1 MQQRSL
7 YLKAFAQMQIRIFF
21 LEFFCYN
28 LRLLLKEHVR
38 SYVNRL
44 KTQTMNLK
52 AIFNHFKSSAK
63 WNSMIKRDCHSI
75 GMYMKYNHKTSDVKI
90 EINKCGG
97 LNSSSAW
104 PFHRITQSNRH
115 THIYIYILLP
125 KRTNF
130 LLCCVVPRSF
140 QCT

>member
-1 MQQRSL
+1 
-7 YLKAFAQMQIRIFF
+7 MQIRIFF

-115 THIYIYILLP
+115 THIYIYIYYCQSALISYYAV
-125 KRTNF
+125 
-130 LLCCVVPRSF
+130 LCRGRFNVHNAFSGS
-140 QCT
+140 QHHY